1 MIRAVYFAMPL
12 LLAASLHAHAAP
24 KDTVQLSYAWPAHLE
39 SRVDFVSRSSKTTG
53 KQEESITMRGSY
65 RMRSVP
71 VAEGL
76 RIDFDEVQVDVQDT
90 GMAAQQLDDFQ
101 RALLKLTSV
110 SPSYIVSPAGEYVRT
125 DGLDSFHGRIRS
137 YFDETVQNAA
147 GGRELPP
154 AARQVIEGL
163 INSLFSKEQ
172 LEAMIAEDWNRS
184 VGAWAGGEL
193 ARGAVYRANFTSRVP
208 MLNNAAVPMRTS
220 IRYLGRVSCHAA
232 DRALDCVE
240 LEMRSLADSQ
250 KLAQAMGPFMARF
263 ERLTGSQLTIKS
275 MRVDYRARLV
285 TEPGTLLPH
294 RVESRKVSAMTMVQ
308 AGQAQTARQTD
319 ELQMTYRYLPAT
331 PGR

>member
-1 MIRAVYFAMPL
+1 MPL
-12 LLAASLHAHAAP
+12 LLAASLHAHTAP

-39 SRVDFVSRSSKTTG
+39 SQVDFVSRSSKITG
-53 KQEESITMRGSY
+53 KQEESLAMTGSY

-76 RIDFDEVQVDVQDT
+76 RIDFDEVRVDIQNT
-90 GMAAQQLDDFQ
+90 GMTAQKLDDFQ

-125 DGLDSFHGRIRS
+125 DGLDSLHGRIRS
-137 YFDETVQNAA
+137 YFDETVQNAS

-193 ARGAVYRANFTSRVP
+193 ARGSVYRTNLTSRVP

-220 IRYLGRVSCHAA
+220 IRYLGRVPCHAA
-232 DRALDCVE
+232 DRAVGCVE

-319 ELQMTYRYLPAT
+319 ELQMTYRYIPAT